1 MESNITM
8 YEYYEKRSHSPYNR
22 RLIDGTIT
30 GCGKCVGYCQY
41 CEHPG
46 FLTKELRKQHNC
58 LGKECHYYVPKERTV
73 VSKPIVGVSPDT
85 VCKTAQQILSGFDYL
100 KIVRA
105 VSTGFNQWCLDF
117 VTISND
123 KGFIEYAETIEE
135 KTGASVVF
143 RKLDWS
149 FEKCEKYIL
158 QDFGGRAQ

>member
-1 MESNITM
+1 MESNLTM

-41 CEHPG
+41 CEHAG
-46 FLTKELRKQHNC
+46 FLTREQRKQHNC
-58 LGKECHYYVPKERTV
+58 LGKQCHYYVPKERTTLTQ
-73 VSKPIVGVSPDT
+73 PAVGISPDT
-85 VCKTAQQILSGFDYL
+85 VYKTAQQLLREFDYM

-105 VSTGFNQWCLDF
+105 VSAGFNQWYLDF

-123 KGFIEYAETIEE
+123 QSFTGYAETIEKE
-135 KTGASVVF
+135 TGISVKF

-149 FEKCEKYIL
+149 FEKCADYIL
-158 QDFGGRAQ
+158 SST